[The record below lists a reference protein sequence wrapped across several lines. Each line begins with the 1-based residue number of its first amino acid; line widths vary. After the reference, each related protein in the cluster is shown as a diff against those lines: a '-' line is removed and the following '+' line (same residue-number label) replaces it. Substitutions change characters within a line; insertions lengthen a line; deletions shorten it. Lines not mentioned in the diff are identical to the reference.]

1 MKRVIA
7 LSMILVLITT
17 VSPSKYVG
25 NDVVEPIEEVAIE
38 CVVDEPQVY
47 LDIPLSTEL
56 QEFTKN
62 QCEYMGVP
70 YEIVIAVMDVESGF
84 QEDVISQTNDVG
96 LMQINVINHKE
107 MNELFGITDM
117 LDAENNIIAGV
128 YMLSVLYNKYEHDN
142 LVLMAYNLGQS
153 KAKSYWE
160 RGIYETE
167 YVEKVVNKIG
177 TYGTTERVSWK
188 ESQLNILG
196 TK

>member
-177 TYGTTERVSWK
+177 TYGTTERVS
-188 ESQLNILG
+188 
-196 TK
+196 